1 MKLTPE
7 QEITGSIHWRLLPQK
22 NIVPNAWH
30 ELLAKGPPLWIADVG
45 VFGDGYSPGPAMSN
59 FMLMEYGS
67 NSDQELYSQVIRLR
81 LTIAATN
88 YFVIIYRS
96 NLWISRVLTN
106 GFNLIAFVFGQS
118 VAAFL

>member
-1 MKLTPE
+1 
-7 QEITGSIHWRLLPQK
+7 
-22 NIVPNAWH
+22 
-30 ELLAKGPPLWIADVG
+30 
-45 VFGDGYSPGPAMSN
+45 
-59 FMLMEYGS
+59 MLMEYGS